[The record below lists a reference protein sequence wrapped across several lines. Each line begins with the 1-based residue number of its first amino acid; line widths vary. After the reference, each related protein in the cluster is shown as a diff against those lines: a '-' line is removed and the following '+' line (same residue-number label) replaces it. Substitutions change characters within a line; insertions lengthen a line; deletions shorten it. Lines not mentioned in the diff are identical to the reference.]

1 VLKLNNR
8 LVSTTILEA
17 LGRNGAQK
25 VDELFKQVQ
34 KFHGDLDRRFFDESL
49 MALEL
54 QGLVTVY
61 SMARDQRR
69 VELAKG

>member
-1 VLKLNNR
+1 MNNR
-8 LVSTTILEA
+8 LVSSTILEA
-17 LGRNGAQK
+17 LGRNGAQR

>member
-1 VLKLNNR
+1 MNNR

>member
-1 VLKLNNR
+1 LNNR

-17 LGRNGAQK
+17 LGRNGAQR

>member
-1 VLKLNNR
+1 MKNR

>member
-1 VLKLNNR
+1 MNNR
-8 LVSTTILEA
+8 LVTTTILEA

-25 VDELFKQVQ
+25 TDDLYKQVQ
-34 KFHGDLDRRFFDESL
+34 KLHSGLEKKSFEESI